1 MRHAIAA
8 CLLLAAPF
16 AFAADYGD
24 PMPADA
30 APVSIASAMA
40 DVDAHDDAPRAFSGR
55 VGKVCQTKGCW
66 MMLTEGDAMVRVMT
80 GHRYFLP
87 KDASGDAV
95 VYGTLKRKEIS
106 PEQAAHMA
114 KDGGEAAPADGQG
127 AVEWRIDATAIRIE
141 PAS

>member
-8 CLLLAAPF
+8 CLLFTASS

-30 APVSIASAMA
+30 APVSIASALA
-40 DVDAHDDAPRAFSGR
+40 DADAHDDAPRAFSGR
-55 VGKVCQTKGCW
+55 VGRVCQTKGCW
-66 MMLTEGDAMVRVMT
+66 VMITEGDAMARVMT

-95 VYGTLKRKEIS
+95 VYGTLVRKEMS

-114 KDGGEAAPADGQG
+114 KDAGDAAPPDGQG
-127 AVEWRIDATAIRIE
+127 AVEWRIDALSIRIE
-141 PAS
+141 PAG